1 MLGFL
6 VDGRE
11 EDDWDALRLLAVAD
25 DLGGFVAV
33 HSRHVDVEQ
42 DDREF
47 ALQEMDKRLLARG
60 RRHAVGAIPQHRTY
74 GETGAQVIAE
84 APPARP
90 RSRARTGG
98 NAIRVERR
106 GI

>member
-47 ALQEMDKRLLARG
+47 ALQEMAKRLLARG
-60 RRHAVGAIPQHRTY
+60 RRDDVGDILQHRLD
-74 GETGAQVIAE
+74 GEQVALRSE
-84 APPARP
+84 ERRVGKECVSTC
-90 RSRARTGG
+90 RSRWSPYH
-98 NAIRVERR
+98 
-106 GI
+106 